1 MRSRSRS
8 DWGGRTGIADERTT
22 QVGTRIASAL
32 RAGRSTNLNI
42 LPESMALQLSRRGT
56 HGDRLFFVQLY
67 RWFPS
72 ILPVLQIVRPETLI
86 RWRRAGFRSY
96 WRWTSRNRRGRSQID
111 MDLRALIGQMS
122 LDLVFCTDRGSCGSR
137 EIPRILI
144 SAVSAF
150 RGRYAGETNS
160 LGRRTV
166 RLSSDIGN

>member
-1 MRSRSRS
+1 MR
-8 DWGGRTGIADERTT
+8 ERPEF
-22 QVGTRIASAL
+22 GTRIASAL

-122 LDLVFCTDRGSCGSR
+122 LDNPLWGALRIHGELLKLGF
-137 EIPRILI
+137 EIAQSTVAKYMKRHVGPPAQSWWMFLRNHLTEIATMVGGLHHQYVRI
-144 SAVSAF
+144 
-150 RGRYAGETNS
+150 
-160 LGRRTV
+160 
-166 RLSSDIGN
+166 